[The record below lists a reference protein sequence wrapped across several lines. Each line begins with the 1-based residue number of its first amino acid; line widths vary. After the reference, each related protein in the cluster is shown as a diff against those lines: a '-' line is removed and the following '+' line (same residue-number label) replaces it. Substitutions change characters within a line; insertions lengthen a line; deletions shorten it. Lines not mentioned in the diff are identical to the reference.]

1 MKVVYREDN
10 QESQDVTEEQRT
22 RARYAHDLLS
32 RWHRGPGLNADGSAS
47 PEKLKTW
54 VDKALESASAHG
66 RRKAAEHQIGKVLAH
81 YPPGADGAWPHDAVR
96 ELIEEH
102 ASEEMEHGIT
112 LGVLNS
118 RGVVSRSLDEGGRQ
132 ERAIAVQYKEYA
144 RILSDKWPRT
154 AMLMKEIAR
163 SYDFQARREDLET
176 EIREDLW
183 D

>member
-1 MKVVYREDN
+1 
-10 QESQDVTEEQRT
+10 
-22 RARYAHDLLS
+22 
-32 RWHRGPGLNADGSAS
+32 
-47 PEKLKTW
+47 
-54 VDKALESASAHG
+54 
-66 RRKAAEHQIGKVLAH
+66 
-81 YPPGADGAWPHDAVR
+81 
-96 ELIEEH
+96 
-102 ASEEMEHGIT
+102 MEHGIT

-132 ERAIAVQYKEYA
+132 ERAKAVQYKEYA